1 MIVLTKLELPRDLH
15 KELKLIALQQK
26 TTIQEII
33 LEGVE
38 EQIAKYKTAKKYVRE
53 HFNKYRPVREQVRE
67 QVNKYRFSEVH
78 SNREKALKR
87 IEDLHKQG
95 LGYSRIA
102 ERLNAEG
109 IPTLSGRGKWHTS
122 TAWKLIKRRSQ
133 RK

>member
-1 MIVLTKLELPRDLH
+1 MMTVLTKLELPRDLH

-26 TTIQEII
+26 TTIAEII
-33 LEGVE
+33 IEGVE
-38 EQIAKYKTAKKYVRE
+38 EQIAKYKTAREYVKE

-67 QVNKYRFSEVH
+67 QVNKYKFSEVH

-95 LGYSRIA
+95 LGYRRIA

-109 IPTLSGRGKWHTS
+109 IPTLSGRGQWHKS
-122 TAWKLIKRRSQ
+122 TVWKLIK
-133 RK
+133 